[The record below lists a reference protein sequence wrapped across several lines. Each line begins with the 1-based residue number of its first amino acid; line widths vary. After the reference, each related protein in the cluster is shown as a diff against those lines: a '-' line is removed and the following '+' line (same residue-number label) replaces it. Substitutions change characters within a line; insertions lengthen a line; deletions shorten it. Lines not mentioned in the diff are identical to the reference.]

1 MSVER
6 ALALAEHARGRTK
19 PNPWVGAVVVA
30 DGDIVGEGWTE
41 PPPGRHAEIVAL
53 DAAGGR
59 ARGATLYVTLEPCS
73 HQGRTPPCAEALIA
87 AGVGRVVAAME
98 DPNPRVAG
106 EGFRKLRD
114 AGIEIALMREF
125 TSEAAKLNEAS
136 VAVVGSAGWF
146 VIEVPGGVV
155 SGGVVS
161 GAALS
166 A

>member
-59 ARGATLYVTLEPCS
+59 ARGATLYVALEPCS
-73 HQGRTPPCAEALIA
+73 HHGRTPPCADA
-87 AGVGRVVAAME
+87 VVAAGIARVVVGAA
-98 DPNPRVAG
+98 DPNPLVG
-106 EGFRKLRD
+106 GG
-114 AGIEIALMREF
+114 GIERLRA
-125 TSEAAKLNEAS
+125 
-136 VAVVGSAGWF
+136 
-146 VIEVPGGVV
+146 
-155 SGGVVS
+155 
-161 GAALS
+161 
-166 A
+166 